1 MVKNNSWVEK
11 YRPRKLKDITYQT
24 DVKISLKKSLQTK
37 NIPHLIFFGPSG
49 CGKTST
55 ILALSRELFGEKYI
69 EDRIIELNAS
79 DERGINVVRDK
90 IKTYAKQSISN
101 NSKLPP
107 WKIIILDEADSMT
120 SDSQYALRRIMEEY
134 SRITRFCII
143 CNYHNKIIDPIVSR
157 CSLFRFKPIP
167 EKEII
172 KKLNKI
178 SKSENM
184 NCSTKILR
192 KIVDICKGDLRK
204 GINFLQRCHNSFG
217 DKINVKLLDE
227 ISGIISED
235 RLKLLLDYSKKLD
248 YENAEKLLINFYNE
262 GYSLVNQINSLHNL
276 VVKDNELTSDDKS
289 KIIKKLTNIHQN
301 LIKGCDE
308 LINYYNIIYYIMSLK
323 Q

>member
-178 SKSENM
+178 SKE
-184 NCSTKILR
+184 
-192 KIVDICKGDLRK
+192 
-204 GINFLQRCHNSFG
+204 
-217 DKINVKLLDE
+217 
-227 ISGIISED
+227 
-235 RLKLLLDYSKKLD
+235 
-248 YENAEKLLINFYNE
+248 
-262 GYSLVNQINSLHNL
+262 
-276 VVKDNELTSDDKS
+276 
-289 KIIKKLTNIHQN
+289 
-301 LIKGCDE
+301 
-308 LINYYNIIYYIMSLK
+308 
-323 Q
+323 